1 MDDIEVQVKIRDVNP
16 HIVCS
21 LCAGYFVEAT
31 TVTECLHT
39 FCKSCIVKYL
49 QSSKCC
55 PTCNLQIH
63 ETQPLL
69 NLQLDRTMQDVVHKV
84 VPGIE
89 EDEERRKREFY
100 DLRGLPVE
108 RPAMLIHAL
117 EQDHGEKPQ
126 HIKRDFSEH
135 KNSYRDD
142 ELVSLCIERYGS
154 DEDEENS
161 DHDNSMEGDSK
172 NHPVCKSSIVHL
184 LAFRLDHFV
193 FLQASQ
199 SCPLYKST
207 QGLKDSFQEV
217 FKVFRAHAHSEP
229 SEISQHQTQTPCHS
243 EGGSLVQQ
251 SRYFAM
257 PDHEVCMDHGVDRQ
271 GSPHGT
277 AIPYNRVQLIL
288 TRS

>member
-1 MDDIEVQVKIRDVNP
+1 VQVKIRDVNP

-108 RPAMLIHAL
+108 RPAMLIHGKKCNNL
-117 EQDHGEKPQ
+117 TVCFY
-126 HIKRDFSEH
+126 DFSEH

-142 ELVSLCIERYGS
+142 ELVSLCIERYGLS
-154 DEDEENS
+154 
-161 DHDNSMEGDSK
+161 
-172 NHPVCKSSIVHL
+172 V
-184 LAFRLDHFV
+184 
-193 FLQASQ
+193 
-199 SCPLYKST
+199 
-207 QGLKDSFQEV
+207 
-217 FKVFRAHAHSEP
+217 
-229 SEISQHQTQTPCHS
+229 
-243 EGGSLVQQ
+243 
-251 SRYFAM
+251 
-257 PDHEVCMDHGVDRQ
+257 
-271 GSPHGT
+271 
-277 AIPYNRVQLIL
+277 NRVLCSLQTLSKKYLRCSVRMRIL
-288 TRS
+288 NLQRYLNTKLKLPVTQKVEVLCNNHVILPCRTMKFVWITEWIDKEAPMVLQYRITEYS

>member
-172 NHPVCKSSIVHL
+172 NHPVCKTLSKKYLRCSVRMRILNLQRYLNTKLKLPVTQKVEVLCNNHVIL
-184 LAFRLDHFV
+184 PCRTMKFV
-193 FLQASQ
+193 WITEWIDKEAPMVLQYRITEYS
-199 SCPLYKST
+199 
-207 QGLKDSFQEV
+207 
-217 FKVFRAHAHSEP
+217 
-229 SEISQHQTQTPCHS
+229 
-243 EGGSLVQQ
+243 
-251 SRYFAM
+251 
-257 PDHEVCMDHGVDRQ
+257 
-271 GSPHGT
+271 
-277 AIPYNRVQLIL
+277 
-288 TRS
+288 